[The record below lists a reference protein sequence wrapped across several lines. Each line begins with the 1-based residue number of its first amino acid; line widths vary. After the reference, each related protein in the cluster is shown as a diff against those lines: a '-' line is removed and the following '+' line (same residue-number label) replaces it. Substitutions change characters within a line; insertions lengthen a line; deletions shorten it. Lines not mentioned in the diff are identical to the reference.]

1 MINEKTGHG
10 HDFLSRISSPTIDKE
25 QIFEA
30 LFDARGVG
38 EDINTKHVFFQE
50 VIIKFNASKAMA
62 VIKNHLPYE
71 TDSHYVDVALY
82 RYIQIGG
89 NMKEFDRDLS
99 KYKEEYSKT
108 HSFIH
113 QATINAP
120 MVARI

>member
-1 MINEKTGHG
+1 MTEEKTVPG
-10 HDFLSRISSPTIDKE
+10 HDFLTRISAPAIDKE

-62 VIKNHLPYE
+62 VIKSHLPYE

-82 RYIQIGG
+82 RYLQIGG
-89 NMKEFDRDLS
+89 NMREFDRDLR
-99 KYKEEYSKT
+99 KYKDEYCKT

-113 QATINAP
+113 QAALRQSMTVG
-120 MVARI
+120 M